1 MKKII
6 ILIIVLTLLFSYKKE
21 TISPIPS
28 KLTPLYNT
36 INSFHSV
43 DESDLRIMTYNL
55 LSHELGFDGTQS
67 DERKSDIIA
76 LINAIK
82 PHILCLQETSFDY
95 YQSLTENTELKFI
108 SPVSYFLSRSMTVL
122 MYNPTFLTP
131 IDYGSIAYKYS
142 TNPRLRNY
150 TWGLFQE
157 KQTENIILI
166 VNTHLNLYKQATAY
180 PLLQAIELIEFC
192 RKKEQEYNCPVYI
205 TGDFNSQEN
214 SEKTGDC
221 AVYDYISLFYNDTK
235 EKAESKT
242 YGTGKNLYSPI
253 SDYIFCTDDSAIKSY
268 TLLSQPELNVL
279 SDHFPVFIDINIS

>member
-1 MKKII
+1 MRKII
-6 ILIIVLTLLFSYKKE
+6 ILIIVLTFLFSYRKE
-21 TISPIPS
+21 TIPPIPS

-43 DESDLRIMTYNL
+43 GESDLRIMTYNL
-55 LSHELGFDGTQS
+55 LSHELGFDGIQS
-67 DERKSDIIA
+67 NERKSDIIA
-76 LINAIK
+76 LINTIK

-95 YQSLTENTELKFI
+95 YRSLIENTQLEFI
-108 SPVSYFLSRSMTVL
+108 SPVSYFLSHSMTVL
-122 MYNPTFLTP
+122 MYNPKHLTP
-131 IDYGSIAYKYS
+131 VEYGSVAYKYS
-142 TNPRLRNY
+142 TNPRLRCY
-150 TWGLFQE
+150 TWGLFE
-157 KQTENIILI
+157 ENKSKKKLFI

-180 PLLQAIELIEFC
+180 PMLQATELIEFC

-221 AVYDYISLFYNDTK
+221 AVYNYISLFYNDTK

-268 TLLSQPELNVL
+268 TLLSQPELNIL
-279 SDHFPVFIDINIS
+279 SDHFPIFIDINIS